1 MRKGVVVC
9 GANGERGVFMEKA
22 MGKFSAWNLV
32 AGKSLQFS
40 VCTVGV
46 APIMMSM
53 SGVDM
58 DKLIAVNG
66 CRNKCCDRLM
76 EKNGMKIET
85 SVVLDDCIDAKLGPC
100 EYTSTFDFPEA
111 TDEDVDRFV
120 EAIKKAIG

>member
-22 MGKFSAWNLV
+22 MDKFSKWNL
-32 AGKSLQFS
+32 ASGKSLQFS
-40 VCTVGV
+40 VCTVGLS
-46 APIMMSM
+46 PIMMSM

-66 CRNKCCDRLM
+66 CRNKCCDRIM
-76 EKNGMKIET
+76 DKNGMRIES
-85 SVVLDDCIDAKLGPC
+85 SVIIDDCVEKKMQPC
-100 EYTSTFDFPEA
+100 EYTSVFDFPEA